1 VDKFLQ
7 TSFFELVRLGL
18 GRDSSF
24 SDKVDWK
31 NMQALAMQQG
41 LSVLVLD
48 GVEKLPEKQ
57 RPPKV
62 DLLQWIGETL
72 QCESQFAIKQK
83 AATKMALLFHKN
95 LIKTYVLKGEI
106 IAECYPKPSHRIS
119 SDLDCFLLP
128 INSDFDAW
136 SLGNDLVRTKGFEVE
151 TIFYKN
157 STFWLPGLMVE
168 NHQFLT
174 PFRGNK
180 RLKNLERVL
189 QTLLRE
195 DKGED
200 RIEGTWLYDRLLWL
214 RLCFL

>member
-1 VDKFLQ
+1 
-7 TSFFELVRLGL
+7 
-18 GRDSSF
+18 
-24 SDKVDWK
+24 
-31 NMQALAMQQG
+31 
-41 LSVLVLD
+41 
-48 GVEKLPEKQ
+48 
-57 RPPKV
+57 
-62 DLLQWIGETL
+62 
-72 QCESQFAIKQK
+72 
-83 AATKMALLFHKN
+83 MALLFHKN